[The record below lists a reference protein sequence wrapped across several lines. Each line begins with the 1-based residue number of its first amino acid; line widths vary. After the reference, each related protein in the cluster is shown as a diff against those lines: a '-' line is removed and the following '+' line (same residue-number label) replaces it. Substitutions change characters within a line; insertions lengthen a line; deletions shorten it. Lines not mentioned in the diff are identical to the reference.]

1 MKKAVKIKKKKKMST
16 SARERKKM
24 QIETKP
30 KPDLKQRV
38 DEVPPEPKRKV
49 IAMRADAHTVVYIPA
64 RLSAKTRQQR
74 FEQFCIK
81 HRLGNYK
88 DYQLKEQP
96 L

>member
-1 MKKAVKIKKKKKMST
+1 MKKAVKTKEEDEHKRKRAKKV
-16 SARERKKM
+16 

-38 DEVPPEPKRKV
+38 DEVPKEVKRKV

-64 RLSAKTRQQR
+64 RLSAKARQQR

-81 HRLGNYK
+81 HRLGKYK